1 MYGAKAVAPSHGPSQ
16 ITSKL
21 AKYAGAP
28 MPKVDVMETNQS
40 NAFAIGKNP
49 ENVTVAATTDFG
61 PIKQK

>member
-1 MYGAKAVAPSHGPSQ
+1 MIPPSYGPSQ

-28 MPKVDVMETNQS
+28 MPKVDIIETNQS
-40 NAFAIGKNP
+40 NAFATGKNP
-49 ENVTVAATTDFG
+49 ENETVAATTDFG